1 MSRGGMR
8 IIRSTKTQT
17 DTAPEPAT
25 LNSTANVAQ
34 NATSRTVPHVLRLTR
49 TAADA
54 LTRTA
59 ADALTRTAADAPIS
73 AAEAIRLIH
82 SGHAWDGM
90 RVEGALNFMG
100 DDRLMYL
107 PENLRCTSLNVS
119 GCVNLESIPSGLVC
133 NELIAQNLPIKR
145 IEGPI
150 TVRVRMDLSGC
161 RELEALPDHISLNML
176 DITDCVNLKA
186 LPASTRVTG
195 FTEIA
200 GSGLTSAP
208 RGLKLRWRGVQTD
221 ARILSPESITGQQ
234 VLSTRN
240 LELRRVLLERMGYER
255 FISDVGGLVIDRDRD
270 AGGER
275 RLIRVPFPGDE
286 DVVVVSLICP
296 STAHQ
301 YVLRVPPWMRSCRQ
315 AVAWIAGFERESD
328 YRPVAE
334 A

>member
-1 MSRGGMR
+1 MR
-8 IIRSTKTQT
+8 VIRSTKTQT
-17 DTAPEPAT
+17 DTTPEPVAP
-25 LNSTANVAQ
+25 NSTANDAQ
-34 NATSRTVPHVLRLTR
+34 NEARNAAQNTTSRAVPHILR
-49 TAADA
+49 

-73 AAEAIRLIH
+73 ASEAIRLIH

-90 RVEGALNFMG
+90 RVEGALNFAG
-100 DDRLMYL
+100 DDHLMYL

-119 GCVNLESIPSGLVC
+119 GCMNLEGIPSGLVC
-133 NELIAQNLPIKR
+133 NELIARNLPIKR

-150 TVRVRMDLSGC
+150 TVRVRMDLTGC
-161 RELEALPDHISLNML
+161 RELEALPNHLSLNTL
-176 DITDCVNLKA
+176 DITDCINLKT

-200 GSGLTSAP
+200 GSGLVSAP

>member
-8 IIRSTKTQT
+8 VIRSTKTQT
-17 DTAPEPAT
+17 ETAFEPNTAHS
-25 LNSTANVAQ
+25 STV
-34 NATSRTVPHVLRLTR
+34 NATRNAAPRTIPHVLR
-49 TAADA
+49 
-54 LTRTA
+54 
-59 ADALTRTAADAPIS
+59 LTRTAADAPIS

-90 RVEGALNFMG
+90 RVEGALNFAN

-119 GCVNLESIPSGLVC
+119 GCVNLESIPTGLVC
-133 NELIAQNLPIKR
+133 NELIARNLPIKS

-150 TVRVRMDLSGC
+150 TVRVRMDLTGC
-161 RELEALPDHISLNML
+161 RELQALPDHLSLNTL

-200 GSGLTSAP
+200 GSGLTSAL

-296 STAHQ
+296 STAHR

-315 AVAWIAGFERESD
+315 AVAWIAGFEREGD